1 MQNNL
6 NDFVILEEYKLND
19 LTKVYDNFQ
28 LITTPAAAAAVSTN
42 LNNSTATTTTANNTS
57 SPTTTTT
64 SINTNQ
70 TSS

>member
-28 LITTPAAAAAVSTN
+28 LITTPAAAVSTN
-42 LNNSTATTTTANNTS
+42 LNNSTATMTTTTANNTS